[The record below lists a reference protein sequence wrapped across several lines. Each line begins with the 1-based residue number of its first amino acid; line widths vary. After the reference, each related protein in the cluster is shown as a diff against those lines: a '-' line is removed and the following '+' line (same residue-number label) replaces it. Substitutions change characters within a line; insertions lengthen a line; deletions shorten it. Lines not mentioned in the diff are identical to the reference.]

1 MRKEE
6 WNMNSQRVSR
16 SHLLAIA
23 AFALIALGIAGV
35 PQAHGLQAASTSAV
49 SSGEKPYMV
58 EWVYKVKWG
67 YADEF
72 WQLFKKYQIATLNRE
87 KELGY
92 VTSFAVYRP
101 GYHAW
106 EDSRWEYRIVITYK
120 NISSSGHG
128 SEVEKQLFP
137 DQATMKR
144 EENRRWEL
152 TEAHYDLPIHT
163 IDPNGDGTE

>member
-1 MRKEE
+1 
-6 WNMNSQRVSR
+6 MNRQMGPHFHSP
-16 SHLLAIA
+16 AIA
-23 AFALIALGIAGV
+23 VIALVSILAGV
-35 PQAHGLQAASTSAV
+35 PTARGRQTAASSIS
-49 SSGEKPYMV
+49 SSGEKPYLV

-67 YADEF
+67 YAEEF

-92 VTSFAVYRP
+92 VTSYAVYRP
-101 GYHAW
+101 GLHTG

-137 DQATMKR
+137 DQAAMKR

-163 IDPNGDGTE
+163 IDPNGDGSE

>member
-1 MRKEE
+1 
-6 WNMNSQRVSR
+6 MNSRLGPGSLA
-16 SHLLAIA
+16 LLFAAIA
-23 AFALIALGIAGV
+23 VAVALSGAPRALAQ
-35 PQAHGLQAASTSAV
+35 QAAASTAV
-49 SSGEKPYMV
+49 SAAEKPYLV

-92 VTSFAVYRP
+92 VTSYAVYRP
-101 GYHAW
+101 GYHTG

-163 IDPNGDGTE
+163 IDPNGDGTQ

>member
-1 MRKEE
+1 M
-6 WNMNSQRVSR
+6 SSR
-16 SHLLAIA
+16 LGPRSASLLFAAVAAAIA
-23 AFALIALGIAGV
+23 LVGV
-35 PQAHGLQAASTSAV
+35 PEARGQQVAANPTASAT
-49 SSGEKPYMV
+49 EKPYFV

-72 WQLFKKYQIATLNRE
+72 WQIFKKYQIATLNRE

-92 VTSFAVYRP
+92 VTSYSVYRP
-101 GYHAW
+101 GYHTG
-106 EDSRWEYRIVITYK
+106 EDSRWEFRIVIAYK

-137 DQATMKR
+137 DQAAMKR

-163 IDPNGDGTE
+163 IDPNGNGTD

>member
-1 MRKEE
+1 
-6 WNMNSQRVSR
+6 MNYQLPPRSQT
-16 SHLLAIA
+16 LLFAATAIA
-23 AFALIALGIAGV
+23 IALSGISQARAQQPTVRPTV
-35 PQAHGLQAASTSAV
+35 PAV
-49 SSGEKPYMV
+49 EKPYMV

-92 VTSFAVYRP
+92 VTTYAVYRP
-101 GYHAW
+101 GLHAG

-120 NISSSGHG
+120 NISSSTHG
-128 SEVEKQLFP
+128 SEVEKQIFP
-137 DQATMKR
+137 DQAAMKR

>member
-1 MRKEE
+1 MTSSVR
-6 WNMNSQRVSR
+6 NRIRGPMVATLAVVA
-16 SHLLAIA
+16 LLACA
-23 AFALIALGIAGV
+23 PLARAR
-35 PQAHGLQAASTSAV
+35 QAAPSPGASP
-49 SSGEKPYMV
+49 GDKPYMM

-72 WQLFKKYQIATLNRE
+72 WQIFKKYQIATLNRE

-92 VTSFAVYRP
+92 ITSYAVYRP
-101 GYHAW
+101 GHHMG
-106 EDSRWEYRIVITYK
+106 EDSRWEFRIVITYR
-120 NISSSGHG
+120 NIGASAHG

>member
-1 MRKEE
+1 
-6 WNMNSQRVSR
+6 
-16 SHLLAIA
+16 
-23 AFALIALGIAGV
+23 
-35 PQAHGLQAASTSAV
+35 
-49 SSGEKPYMV
+49 MV

-72 WQLFKKYQIATLNRE
+72 WQIFKKYQIATLNRE

-92 VTSFAVYRP
+92 VTSYAVYRP
-101 GYHAW
+101 GHHMG
-106 EDSRWEYRIVITYK
+106 EDSRWEFRIVITYK
-120 NISSSGHG
+120 NIASSVHG
-128 SEVEKQLFP
+128 SEVEKELFP

-163 IDPNGDGTE
+163 IDPNGDGTD

>member
-1 MRKEE
+1 
-6 WNMNSQRVSR
+6 MNPRTI
-16 SHLLAIA
+16 SHPGRCLIVV
-23 AFALIALGIAGV
+23 FALVVALACIPSAWS
-35 PQAHGLQAASTSAV
+35 QQAAPASGASTAAT
-49 SSGEKPYMV
+49 GADKPYMV

-72 WQLFKKYQIATLNRE
+72 WQIFKKYQIATLNRE

-92 VTSFAVYRP
+92 VTSYAVYRP
-101 GYHAW
+101 GHHMS
-106 EDSRWEYRIVITYK
+106 EDARWEFRIVITYR
-120 NISSSGHG
+120 NIGTSTHG

-137 DQATMKR
+137 DQADMKR
-144 EENRRWEL
+144 GENRRWQL